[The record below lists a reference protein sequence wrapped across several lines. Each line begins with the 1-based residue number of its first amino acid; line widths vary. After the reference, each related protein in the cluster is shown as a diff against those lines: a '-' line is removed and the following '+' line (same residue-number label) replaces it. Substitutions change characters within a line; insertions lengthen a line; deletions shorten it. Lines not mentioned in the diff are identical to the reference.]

1 MRKFMGMIGALI
13 VLMILVTGGICTAAS
28 VNWTQLYQSTQQAT
42 GLEEQLFNATA
53 LVNLGQLG
61 AAFDQIDAIMQEED
75 YLEFA
80 QDMQAKYTALLE
92 KDTTNILY
100 LNILG
105 LVEWGLANYGQASR
119 YFQQLVALEPGNVWV
134 RLFLAVTLWKQDE
147 HQQALEV
154 LKAAHDLDKQN
165 QYTHCLLAA
174 VYFELRNYIRA
185 AYHYLKCPDVRKE
198 MAARGF

>member
-1 MRKFMGMIGALI
+1 MRRFMGMIGALI
-13 VLMILVTGGICTAAS
+13 VLMTLVTGGICAAS

-42 GLEEQLFNATA
+42 GLEEQLINATA

-119 YFQQLVALEPGNVWV
+119 YFQQLVAWNRAMLGLGCFWQDFVEAGRTPAGVGGAEGCPRFGQAEPIYPLSTCC
-134 RLFLAVTLWKQDE
+134 RLF
-147 HQQALEV
+147 
-154 LKAAHDLDKQN
+154 
-165 QYTHCLLAA
+165 
-174 VYFELRNYIRA
+174 
-185 AYHYLKCPDVRKE
+185 
-198 MAARGF
+198 